1 MRPSIG
7 PKQTESASPS
17 GDNHD
22 TCKEGL
28 FHKRTRLCKLIYAC
42 GYYSG
47 GKERNNWADVAM
59 LAINNHL
66 QWFRMLPWVMGGVGM
81 LVIAKYSG
89 MVL

>member
-22 TCKEGL
+22 TCKEG
-28 FHKRTRLCKLIYAC
+28 
-42 GYYSG
+42 
-47 GKERNNWADVAM
+47 GKGRNNWADVAM

-81 LVIAKYSG
+81 LLIAKYSG